1 MIKAPIYFAKSLI
14 LNSKRIRNQAFIV
27 VLLESYSV
35 KTKDIV
41 VLTNK
46 ALEKQSNIASRVE
59 IEDKEELIER
69 SSINHRVYHIL

>member
-1 MIKAPIYFAKSLI
+1 MIKAPIYFDKSLI